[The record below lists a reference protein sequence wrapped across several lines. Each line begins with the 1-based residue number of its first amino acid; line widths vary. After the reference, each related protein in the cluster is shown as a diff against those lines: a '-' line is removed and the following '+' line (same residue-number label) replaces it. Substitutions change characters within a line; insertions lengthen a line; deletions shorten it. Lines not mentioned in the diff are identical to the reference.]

1 MGNFYTD
8 NDDIRFLFRHIDLG
22 QLARAFEEGFR
33 FAGDFDYA
41 PSSEQEA
48 VRNYEMVLES
58 LGKLCADFIA
68 PRAEN
73 VDREGNQLNE
83 DGTVTRPRGIAEAI
97 EKLGQAEVMGF
108 TLPYRF
114 GGLNFPNL
122 VYSMAN
128 EILSRADA
136 SLMNIFGLQGI
147 ADTINAF
154 ASEEIKRKYL
164 PAFANGKVTG
174 AMVLTEPD
182 AGSDLQAVKLRAF
195 QDAEGHWFLHGVK
208 RFITNGCG
216 DILLVLARSEPDRSG
231 GLGLSLLVCE
241 PGPTVQIRRLEDKL
255 GIHGSP
261 TCEIFFDN
269 TPCELIGERQ
279 RGLVPYVATLMNG
292 ARIGIAAQSV
302 GIAEATYRIARDYA
316 ASRKQFSVAIEKL
329 PAVRDMLI
337 DMKIAIEAGRAL
349 LYDASRV
356 VDLAI
361 GYNNQVENP
370 WRGRPALA
378 PLHAGGAEEQG
389 QDALATNPPQ
399 DKEESKRLKD
409 NARLTK
415 RYAGMLTPMS
425 KYYCSEMC
433 NRVAYD
439 SIQVLGGSG
448 YMRDYACERH
458 ARDARITTIY
468 EGTSQ
473 LQVVAA
479 VRGVCSGTAEKYLAV
494 LASLEYDP
502 QVGDLL
508 GTLAEGTQQLNAAIE
523 FTKGQGN
530 DYMDLYGRA
539 LVDVAIDLINGY
551 LFCGQASTKVEMN
564 VPVTVARASCPCSST
579 TIAAKGMQGRDA
591 LATTTIPMKQRKTL
605 LAKRYV
611 ERNAPKIK
619 ALTDLIR
626 LGDKSTFND
635 YEALVGPVPEA

>member
-22 QLARAFEEGFR
+22 RLARAFEENFR
-33 FAGDFDYA
+33 FAGEFDYA
-41 PSSEQEA
+41 PGSEEEA
-48 VRNYEMVLES
+48 VRNYEMTLDSIGELS
-58 LGKLCADFIA
+58 ADFIA
-68 PRAEN
+68 PRAED
-73 VDREGNQLNE
+73 VDRTGNTLNP
-83 DGTVTRPRGIAEAI
+83 DGSVTRPQGIREAI

-108 TLPYRF
+108 TLPHRF

-122 VYSMAN
+122 VYSMAV

-164 PAFANGKVTG
+164 PDFAAGKVTG

-195 QDAEGHWFLHGVK
+195 QDADGQWFLHGVK

-216 DILLVLARSEPDRSG
+216 DVLLVLSRSEPDRSG
-231 GLGLSLLVCE
+231 GLGLSLLICS
-241 PGPTVQIRRLEDKL
+241 PGPTVHIRRLEDKL

-269 TPCELIGERQ
+269 TPCALIGERQ

-302 GIAEATYRIARDYA
+302 GIAEAAYRIARDYA
-316 ASRKQFSVAIEKL
+316 ASRRQFSVAIEKL

-337 DMKIAIEAGRAL
+337 DMKLAIEAGRAL

-361 GYNNQVENP
+361 SYDHQVEK
-370 WRGRPALA
+370 
-378 PLHAGGAEEQG
+378 
-389 QDALATNPPQ
+389 DPPQ
-399 DKEESKRLKD
+399 DKDALKKLKE
-409 NARLTK
+409 NARIYK

-479 VRGVCSGTAEKYLAV
+479 VRGVCSGTAEKYFAELAGW
-494 LASLEYDP
+494 EYDP
-502 QVGDLL
+502 QVADLL
-508 GTLAEGTQQLNAAIE
+508 AKLAEGTEQLKAAIE
-523 FTKGQGN
+523 FTKAQGN
-530 DYMDLYGRA
+530 EYMDLYGRA
-539 LVDVAIDLINGY
+539 LVDVAIDLLNGY
-551 LFCGQASTKVEMN
+551 LLCGQASTKVEMN
-564 VPVTVARASCPCSST
+564 VPVASDG
-579 TIAAKGMQGRDA
+579 AAKNGR
-591 LATTTIPMKQRKTL
+591 TMPMKQRKAL
-605 LAKRYV
+605 LARRYV

-626 LGDKSTFND
+626 QGDKSSFTD
-635 YEALVGPVPEA
+635 YEALVGPVPES